1 MDALPENYSQADRE
15 LVLRAY
21 RVAEKAHEGQR
32 RASGEAYIYHC
43 VEVAGIL
50 AEMRVPPAV
59 VAAGLLHDT
68 VEDTE
73 ISLDDL
79 RNDFGSEVAMLVD
92 GVTKLTQLP
101 RVMRGD
107 KQENDD
113 LGGADSTDLEQLQ
126 RSRKYDAASETLRK
140 NIHGNGRGCASCF
153 DQACRPS
160 SQHAHIA
167 RFTRT

>member
-1 MDALPENYSQADRE
+1 MRIETLMDALPDNYSQVDRE

-32 RASGEAYIYHC
+32 RASGDPYITHC
-43 VEVAGIL
+43 VEVASIL

-73 ISLDDL
+73 ITLDDL
-79 RNDFGSEVAMLVD
+79 RNDFGAEVAMLVD

-101 RVMRGD
+101 RVTRGEKRD
-107 KQENDD
+107 SED
-113 LGGADSTDLEQLQ
+113 LDSSDANEMEQLQ
-126 RSRKYDAASETLRK
+126 KSRKYDAASETLR
-140 NIHGNGRGCASCF
+140 
-153 DQACRPS
+153 
-160 SQHAHIA
+160 
-167 RFTRT
+167 